1 LALNSRPVQRLVKTW
16 ESLSHQDIMTSQ
28 SIEELI
34 DPSRNMRK
42 YRKSLA
48 NAKPP
53 VIPFFGN
60 PLFNF
65 LV

>member
-1 LALNSRPVQRLVKTW
+1 VQRLVKTW
-16 ESLSHQDIMTSQ
+16 ESLSHQDIITSQ
-28 SIEELI
+28 SVEELI

-53 VIPFFGN
+53 VVPFFGKPMFIYFIRKN
-60 PLFNF
+60 LT
-65 LV
+65 